1 MRAHSPEDG
10 VIGSRLSMQSLI
22 HDFLYHAIWGQR
34 DADARPVPSLV
45 LHPDEGT
52 LYWCPHP
59 NSPRGFRDI
68 YCFRF

>member
-1 MRAHSPEDG
+1 
-10 VIGSRLSMQSLI
+10 MQSLI

-52 LYWCPHP
+52 LYWGLQGYLLLQVLMLGAGEKFS
-59 NSPRGFRDI
+59 N
-68 YCFRF
+68 